1 MEMKPKRG
9 CRAAGHCHRRV
20 GRACGRYAR
29 PWLRRIGR
37 MESIRSVHGLGR
49 GGRGE
54 EKRESRE
61 RNHRDPRGEG
71 EEECRPKEIE
81 KSDKTSYAHSSGSDS
96 IVGIRFAWNRR
107 YRLYAFNGTML
118 ACGLVPSPPFPALS
132 RSPPLPH
139 ALPRNCLRSSNSRHV
154 LSQWT
159 QNRGSSRTCIA
170 TRAAVSRGEDDDEEK
185 EGEGD
190 GRSPG
195 AAKGSGT
202 SARGRRLLKVREE
215 KRKRESDRIH
225 NYPSWAKSVEERV
238 RTKGRDFRKSKTGS
252 VLAFKVSF
260 RDIKVCNTVSYRSVR
275 TSPKEDW
282 YAWLFSHALV
292 EIQEPEDINENI
304 AIFLYSICV
313 VSLVWLK
320 LSLICLLQLANSSMD
335 YNPLYNSD
343 NAVQSMSSSFHDIGD
358 VEFQDNWGRV
368 WSGSDSA
375 RDRPH
380 RLLVAVADLP
390 ATSASGSAFA
400 SAAGFPIASTAARYR
415 SPSPHPFVLIDCVY
429 L

>member
-1 MEMKPKRG
+1 MKPKRG

-49 GGRGE
+49 GGEG
-54 EKRESRE
+54 RE
-61 RNHRDPRGEG
+61 RRRGKA
-71 EEECRPKEIE
+71 EEETIGIPGGRGK
-81 KSDKTSYAHSSGSDS
+81 KSADRRKLRNPIKHRMHILPDRIQSSES
-96 IVGIRFAWNRR
+96 
-107 YRLYAFNGTML
+107 NGTML

-225 NYPSWAKSVEERV
+225 NYPSWAKILENACKDDAELRAVLGDSIGNPELMRKRV
-238 RTKGRDFRKSKTGS
+238 
-252 VLAFKVSF
+252 
-260 RDIKVCNTVSYRSVR
+260 
-275 TSPKEDW
+275 
-282 YAWLFSHALV
+282 
-292 EIQEPEDINENI
+292 
-304 AIFLYSICV
+304 
-313 VSLVWLK
+313 
-320 LSLICLLQLANSSMD
+320 
-335 YNPLYNSD
+335 
-343 NAVQSMSSSFHDIGD
+343 
-358 VEFQDNWGRV
+358 
-368 WSGSDSA
+368 
-375 RDRPH
+375 
-380 RLLVAVADLP
+380 
-390 ATSASGSAFA
+390 
-400 SAAGFPIASTAARYR
+400 
-415 SPSPHPFVLIDCVY
+415 
-429 L
+429 

>member
-1 MEMKPKRG
+1 MKPKRG

-118 ACGLVPSPPFPALS
+118 ACGLVPSPPFPAL
-132 RSPPLPH
+132 
-139 ALPRNCLRSSNSRHV
+139 PRNCLRSSNSRHV

-225 NYPSWAKSVEERV
+225 NYPSWAN
-238 RTKGRDFRKSKTGS
+238 
-252 VLAFKVSF
+252 
-260 RDIKVCNTVSYRSVR
+260 IKVCNTVSYRSVR

-335 YNPLYNSD
+335 YNPLYDSD

-380 RLLVAVADLP
+380 RLLVAVADADLP